1 MEIRNIKLLVQDT
14 GKFQIPDEKGQGR
27 DSPREHGRADS
38 SWLTLPSTGQPR
50 RDPSAQP
57 PAGQPRP
64 SLTWHKA
71 AIQQRIPSF
80 LHTSADRGARAL
92 DSLTSNSALS

>member
-27 DSPREHGRADS
+27 DSPGEHRRADS
-38 SWLTLPSTGQPR
+38 SWLTLPSGQPR
-50 RDPSAQP
+50 RAPSAQP

-71 AIQQRIPSF
+71 AIHQRTPSF
-80 LHTSADRGARAL
+80 LRTSADRGARAL
-92 DSLTSNSALS
+92 DSLTSNSAIT